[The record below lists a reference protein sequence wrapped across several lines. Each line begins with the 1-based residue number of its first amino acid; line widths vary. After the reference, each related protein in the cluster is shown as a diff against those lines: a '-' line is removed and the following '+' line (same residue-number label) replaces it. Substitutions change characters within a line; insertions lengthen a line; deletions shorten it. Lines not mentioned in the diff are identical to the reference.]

1 MMRISK
7 VGYFAGVT
15 ARASLFAVAV
25 VLSCAPAWSA
35 EFHVSPNGDKE
46 YSTIDAARDAA
57 RPLCG
62 KEPVTV
68 WLHGG
73 TYVMNKT
80 IEFDA
85 RDSGTVECP
94 VVYKAFP
101 GEVPVVSGGRVLTG
115 WQRDGQV
122 IWKASTHGM
131 EFRQLYV
138 NGKKATRSRWPNL
151 GEYHRLIDWN
161 KPQQTI
167 NLKQDDVRDW
177 ENFDEVEIYIQMLWS
192 ISVMRLESFVDADGH
207 SVLTV
212 QNPERDLVFKRLWPK
227 KIPDQAFH
235 YENAREFIDQ
245 PGEWCINRKKG
256 EVYYYSRPGE
266 NMQTAEVIVPQVETL
281 LAVKGTLDRPVKYL
295 TFEGITFLH
304 STWLLP
310 NERGYLNNQAGQ
322 YSIEPTVENVQ
333 YCGRPSGA
341 VAVVCARNVVFR
353 RNVFKKLGAVG
364 LDLHY
369 GTRDCEVVG
378 NVFYDIAGSGI
389 QHAKFSDPDVE
400 VHLAYNPEDEREL
413 CVNDRIHNNYVENI
427 GYEYGGAIGILS
439 GWPVGVQ
446 IDHNELRNLSYS
458 GISVGWGWTKE
469 PNAMRDNKIRWNHV
483 DRPMTLFGD
492 GGGIYTLSEMPGSL
506 IASNFVSNVRRSEWA
521 LGASSKC
528 YFLDEGS
535 GGITMQHN
543 HEHCGEGIERVR
555 LHVTGEVKFMPKSFS
570 DYQGI
575 ILGAG
580 LEPEFEGIKKLAID

>member
-1 MMRISK
+1 MRIGFK
-7 VGYFAGVT
+7 ILCVFGGALLG
-15 ARASLFAVAV
+15 AQA
-25 VLSCAPAWSA
+25 A
-35 EFHVSPNGDKE
+35 EFHVSPTGDQPFSSIE
-46 YSTIDAARDAA
+46 AACDAA
-57 RPLCG
+57 RPFCG

-73 TYVMNKT
+73 TYTVSKT
-80 IEFDA
+80 VELDN
-85 RDSGTVECP
+85 RDSGTADKP

-101 GEVPVVSGGRVLTG
+101 GETPVISGGKKLSG
-115 WQRDGQV
+115 WQRDGNV
-122 IWKASTHGM
+122 IWKAPTHGM

-151 GEYHRLIDWN
+151 GEYNRLVDWN
-161 KPQQTI
+161 ATNQTI
-167 NLKQDDVRDW
+167 NLKQGDVRNW
-177 ENFDEVEIYIQMLWS
+177 ENFDEVEIYVQMLWS
-192 ISVMRLESFVDADGH
+192 ISIMRLDSFVNEAGH

-227 KIPDQAFH
+227 KIPNQAFH

-256 EVYYYSRPGE
+256 EVYYYPRPGE

-333 YCGRPSGA
+333 FVGRPPGA
-341 VAVVCARNVVFR
+341 VEVKCAHNCVFK

-364 LDLHY
+364 LDLHF

-400 VHLAYNPEDEREL
+400 VHLSYNPKDEREL
-413 CVNDRIHNNYVENI
+413 CVNDRIHNNYIENI

-439 GWPVGVQ
+439 GWPVGLQ
-446 IDHNELRNLSYS
+446 IDHNELRNLAYS

-492 GGGIYTLSEMPGSL
+492 GGGIYTLSEMPGTH
-506 IASNFVSNVRRSEWA
+506 IYRNYVSGVRRSEWA

-535 GGITMQHN
+535 GGITLQEN
-543 HEHCGEGIERVR
+543 LEQCAENIERLR
-555 LHVTGEVKFMPKSFS
+555 LHQNGEVVIKPIHASMYPE
-570 DYQGI
+570 I
-575 ILGAG
+575 IKGAG
-580 LEPEFEGIKKLAID
+580 LEPEYKAIRKVAVD